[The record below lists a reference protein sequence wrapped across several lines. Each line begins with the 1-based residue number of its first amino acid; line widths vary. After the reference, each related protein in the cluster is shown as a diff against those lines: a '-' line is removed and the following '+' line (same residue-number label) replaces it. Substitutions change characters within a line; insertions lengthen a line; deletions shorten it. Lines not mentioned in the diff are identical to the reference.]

1 MLVHVEE
8 VPYHSP
14 LRSESKGRGPLN
26 DPGMNLSS
34 FKNFRA
40 VGGKKKTASP
50 AANIFCNL
58 LCFLSSVLASESC
71 QMSGPKKFEPR
82 EEFAE
87 GNFPLGG

>member
-1 MLVHVEE
+1 
-8 VPYHSP
+8 
-14 LRSESKGRGPLN
+14 
-26 DPGMNLSS
+26 MNLSS

-40 VGGKKKTASP
+40 VGGKKTASP

-87 GNFPLGG
+87 GNFTLGGLRPQQKHPNHDGTLQGRVL